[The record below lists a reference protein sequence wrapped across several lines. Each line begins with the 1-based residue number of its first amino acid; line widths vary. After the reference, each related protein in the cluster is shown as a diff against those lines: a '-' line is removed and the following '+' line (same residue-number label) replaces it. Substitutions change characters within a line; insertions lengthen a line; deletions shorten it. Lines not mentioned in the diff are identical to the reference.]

1 MLRARGSH
9 SADHANEGR
18 SPELFRTS
26 GFEVAIC
33 VRLTAVTQLDL
44 SPKHYP
50 TSRAKCADLVVHVV
64 GLTLALF
71 GGGVLLGLSVAKGS
85 LGLVLAV
92 SVYTVGLLAMLGFST
107 AYNFAAAR
115 WRPLLR
121 RLDHAGIFLMI
132 AGSYTP
138 FTTHNLT
145 GAWAWGMTATVWGL
159 AVLGALGKLF
169 LPGVGRRFWILLY
182 IALSWLVV
190 IAFKPMI
197 AHGSLIALVLLA
209 AGGVLY
215 MSGAVFYVRKKLTWF
230 RAVWH
235 GHVVAAA
242 GVHWAAVLVGVVL
255 TNA

>member
-1 MLRARGSH
+1 M
-9 SADHANEGR
+9 
-18 SPELFRTS
+18 S
-26 GFEVAIC
+26 GFSSWTCRQAGRRQRPRVGFYD
-33 VRLTAVTQLDL
+33 RLNAVTQMTL
-44 SPKHYP
+44 PPRHYP
-50 TSRAKCADLVVHVV
+50 TSRARCADLVVHIV
-64 GLTLALF
+64 GLAFALF

-92 SVYTVGLLAMLGFST
+92 CVYAVGMLAMLGFST
-107 AYNFAAAR
+107 AYNFAAPR

-145 GAWAWGMTATVWGL
+145 GAWAWGMTAAVWSL
-159 AVLGALGKLF
+159 AILGAVGKLF
-169 LPGVGRRFWILLY
+169 LPGVGRRFWIVLY

-197 AHGSLIALVLLA
+197 AHGSWIALLLLA
-209 AGGVLY
+209 VGGALY
-215 MSGAVFYVRKKLTWF
+215 MSGAVFYVRKKLGWF

-242 GVHWAAVLVGVVL
+242 SVHWAAVLVGVVL
-255 TNA
+255 ASS